1 MYWLEKGV
9 NLGHGSTHAVGLQGY
24 LDIPDFY
31 SEILAGSDWITYQI
45 LRIILFLMGFGWFL
59 AKTLLKKHYCHL
71 ASGQEP
77 YPPKRKDGLMF
88 TLTIRRETIC
98 LFQM

>member
-9 NLGHGSTHAVGLQGY
+9 NLRHGSTHAVGLQGY

-31 SEILAGSDWITYQI
+31 SENPAGSDWITYQI
-45 LRIILFLMGFGWFL
+45 FRIIRFLMGFGWFL

-77 YPPKRKDGLMF
+77 YPPKWKVG
-88 TLTIRRETIC
+88 
-98 LFQM
+98 